1 MKPRFAPLLV
11 VEGASD
17 VAFIRSFLDADII
30 TTNGSDVPR
39 EIIDYIKEAIKTRDV
54 VVLTDPDSPGKRIRD
69 VLDQEIPGLYHA
81 FVNKEDAIKR
91 HKVGIA
97 ESNRDAVLSALEFAF
112 KMDPSITGSLTM
124 KDLYDLGLSGGKDSS
139 QKRKIVAKALH
150 LGHGNAKTML
160 KRMNAIGITKEQIEG
175 ILK

>member
-1 MKPRFAPLLV
+1 MKPRFEPLLV

-17 VAFIRSFLDADII
+17 VAFIRSFMDADII

-39 EIIDYIKEAIKTRDV
+39 ETIEYIKEAIKTRDV

-81 FVNKEDAIKR
+81 FVNKEDAIKK

-97 ESNRDAVLSALEFAF
+97 ESSRDAVLAALEFAF
-112 KMDPSITGSLTM
+112 KMDPSKKGELTM
-124 KDLYDLGLSGGKDSS
+124 NDLFELGLSGGADSS
-139 QKRKIVAKALH
+139 QKRKIVSKVLH

-160 KRMNAIGITKEQIEG
+160 KRMNAIGVTKEQIEEA
-175 ILK
+175 LK